1 MWTKQKTPPQFQK
14 KKKKLYKGIQYFK
27 NSVLYRADT
36 LTLDTTLRIADY
48 FHKITRVFSVCFVLN
63 ECFKSSTLNCEFLLK
78 CAIKKK
84 MNLVDIGSTILISLP
99 STIQSHTCTVSG
111 SLSFFCESV
120 HSCALFWLDAGRSRS
135 LSIHVSCT
143 DDHSSPLLVISSQ
156 VRHSDHSLICS
167 IT

>member
-14 KKKKLYKGIQYFK
+14 IKIKNLYKGIQYFK

-99 STIQSHTCTVSG
+99 STMQSHTCTISQDP
-111 SLSFFCESV
+111 SLSVVNRF
-120 HSCALFWLDAGRSRS
+120 
-135 LSIHVSCT
+135 IHVPSFDWKLAGAAHCLYMSRALT
-143 DDHSSPLLVISSQ
+143 
-156 VRHSDHSLICS
+156 
-167 IT
+167 ITPRPC